1 MRGITVARVRRWLAA
16 GAILLVLVLVGV
28 LGYARYKTR
37 GLLKNLPHRL
47 GVDIKSETNGYTWSQ
62 SVKGHTLFTV
72 HAAKAIQREN
82 GKTTLHDVAIT
93 IYGPVGS
100 NRTDSIKGA
109 EFEYDQPNGVIRATG
124 EVHLDLAS
132 PAQTAE
138 AKPDAKR
145 IKVTT
150 SGLIFLQKL
159 GVAAT
164 DEPIHFVYGDMRGGA
179 TGADYETDTG
189 ILRLR
194 SDVTADGTQNGQL
207 VHVRASAAEIDRN
220 QKIATLSTAHVQ
232 QQGNTAYGDTVVLSS
247 AKSGGIQAVEAR
259 GNTMIES
266 ASGTRAQSPH
276 LHAHM
281 ADTGKLDMV
290 EMTDGVTFQDAG
302 GTGSSQKATL
312 HFNMVGAP
320 VQAVFD
326 GSVKLDQTA
335 SGGGKSAL
343 TSSHLVADLMQ
354 DATKHTQLRE
364 AVATGAVLRSATP
377 KAAPGGKMLT
387 QTTVI
392 HADTLHAT
400 TAQAGAKRYI
410 AQLDGAGATKVEED
424 DGAGNT
430 HTSSGDTLQAKLV
443 PPGRTPQKNGS
454 GSLESA
460 VQTGHVVV
468 TQHTAAA
475 NGKPAQDSRAT
486 ASRADFEESS
496 GKLVLTGSPQVTAPG
511 LQIAAERI
519 SLVQGSGDSDAT
531 GSVNG
536 TFIQENSN
544 GGPPGD
550 PVHVLAD
557 HATVASGGTLAT
569 FYGGSRPARM
579 WTPTAQMDAPVI
591 ETQRANGRLTAH
603 GLNAA
608 DRVHLTLPQSA
619 ASPTSKP
626 QAGGGVMHIT
636 GGSLV
641 YLPADGPKAA
651 HADIAGGVR
660 MEDASSQLNA
670 ANAVATLQ
678 SGGKQQGVLA
688 GNIESVLA
696 TGSVRIQQPGRTAA
710 GDRLV
715 YTAVDQRYELTGT
728 TAAPPHMDDSLHG
741 TVTGV
746 TLIFHGGDDS
756 VEVAGEPGHRVH
768 TETQTSHPSRKR

>member
-37 GLLKNLPHRL
+37 RLMKDLPHRL

-132 PAQTAE
+132 PTQTTAD
-138 AKPDAKR
+138 KPDAKR
-145 IKVTT
+145 INVTT

-164 DEPIHFVYGDMRGGA
+164 DEPIHFVYGDLRGGA

-194 SDVTADGTQNGQL
+194 SNVTADGTQNGQL
-207 VHVRASAAEIDRN
+207 VHVRAVAAEVDRN

-259 GNTMIES
+259 GNTLIES

-281 ADTGKLDMV
+281 AESGKLDVV

-312 HFNMVGAP
+312 HFNVVGAP
-320 VQAVFD
+320 VQAVLD

-364 AVATGAVLRSATP
+364 AVATGAVLRSATL
-377 KAAPGGKMLT
+377 KTAPGGKVLT

-430 HTSSGDTLQAKLV
+430 HTSSGDTLQAKLAS
-443 PPGRTPQKNGS
+443 PGRAPQKNGS

-460 VQTGHVVV
+460 VQTSHVVV
-468 TQHTAAA
+468 TQHTAPA

-486 ASRADFEESS
+486 AARADFEEGS
-496 GKLVLTGSPQVTAPG
+496 GKLLLTGSPQVTAPG

-519 SLVQGSGDSDAT
+519 SLAQGSGDSEAT
-531 GSVNG
+531 GGVNG

-544 GGPPGD
+544 GTPGD

-557 HATVASGGTLAT
+557 HATVTGGGAFAT
-569 FYGGSRPARM
+569 FYGGNRPARM
-579 WTPTAQMDAPVI
+579 WTSTAQMDAPVI
-591 ETQRANGRLTAH
+591 ETQRASGRLTAH

-619 ASPTSKP
+619 ASPTGKA

-715 YTAVDQRYELTGT
+715 YTAIDQRYELTGT
-728 TAAPPHMDDSLHG
+728 TAAPPHVDDSLHG